1 MNKRQCMR
9 VFCGVLFVAVLG
21 HYKEKMSLDALLL
34 ICVDE
39 VQYYKTKRMLKT
51 FVKAREKAFIKKM

>member
-9 VFCGVLFVAVLG
+9 VFCGVLFVVVLG

-39 VQYYKTKRMLKT
+39 KTKDSQFYINLK
-51 FVKAREKAFIKKM
+51 M